1 MASEPATL
9 PAPASAETEGDS
21 APRAAPD
28 EAKPAPD
35 EAKPAPNEAEPAP
48 GDAAAPQGE
57 APGGHRRV
65 VRLRSGRSVEVEDEG
80 DGAESLAVRAPDG
93 RIELSVRLTDRG
105 PVLSLRAARL
115 VLEGEHAVDVECEDF
130 RVRARNAVDLSAG
143 GDARVEGHGV
153 MLESRRADV
162 SLQANDDVRL
172 DGERVLLNC

>member
-1 MASEPATL
+1 MASEPATV
-9 PAPASAETEGDS
+9 PAPASTETEGDP
-21 APRAAPD
+21 APP
-28 EAKPAPD
+28 PAPD
-35 EAKPAPNEAEPAP
+35 AAEP
-48 GDAAAPQGE
+48 GRE
-57 APGGHRRV
+57 ASEARRRV
-65 VRLRSGRSVEVEDEG
+65 VRLRSGRSVEVEEG
-80 DGAESLAVRAPDG
+80 DDGESLAVRAPDG

-130 RVRARNAVDLSAG
+130 RVRARNALDLSAG

-153 MLESRRADV
+153 LLESRRADV

>member
-1 MASEPATL
+1 MASESATL
-9 PAPASAETEGDS
+9 PAPASTETESDPAS
-21 APRAAPD
+21 RAAPD
-28 EAKPAPD
+28 EAKPPSE
-35 EAKPAPNEAEPAP
+35 EAKPTPGEAASPE
-48 GDAAAPQGE
+48 GE
-57 APGGHRRV
+57 APGDRRRV
-65 VRLRSGRSVEVEDEG
+65 LTLRSGRSVEVEEE
-80 DGAESLAVRAPDG
+80 DGGESLAVRAPDG
-93 RIELSVRLTDRG
+93 RIELTVQLTDRG

-130 RVRARNAVDLSAG
+130 RVRARNEVDLSAG